1 MTTKSPGPQPSKSKS
16 LLSSSAEGAKFLI
29 LLQVSSRLLTFGVNQ
44 LLLRYLFTRVTS
56 ISVQLEL
63 LTISILYF
71 SRESLRNA
79 LQRQSSAL
87 KLPYGAVG
95 VALYVVATILEL
107 ASEPAPRWAES
118 AAAFTRCVLTC
129 GITVGYGAVLLVVYG
144 MKTWKA
150 SKEEGFGIGLVKIEG
165 EKRDKYYGGYFNK
178 PLSSLAATI
187 PGCLPLAANYGSLI
201 ARMLFQPLEES
212 SRNLFSKLL
221 LAENKNKAS
230 VTSASQILKTITK
243 LYLFLSIFFAVLG
256 RHSLHVLLLLHPP
269 LAINGITESF
279 VQSVATASEL
289 RRQSAW
295 MFSFSLGLASRGY
308 VFVRSLAMGA
318 QGLVWANVVNM
329 ALRITWSSVFIRR
342 FLRAARGQGGLPV
355 VAELGLV
362 RQMAMAA
369 GAGGVM
375 IVACAVTER
384 GFFRECWNMIRTG
397 R

>member
-79 LQRQSSAL
+79 LQRQSSGTGELRTATQTIVNLSLLTFPLGIAFSAAL
-87 KLPYGAVG
+87 GWGYVERLVLGPLPFAVG
-95 VALYVVATILEL
+95 Q
-107 ASEPAPRWAES
+107 
-118 AAAFTRCVLTC
+118 
-129 GITVGYGAVLLVVYG
+129 VGYGAVLLVVYG

-243 LYLFLSIFFAVLG
+243 LYLFLSIFFA
-256 RHSLHVLLLLHPP
+256 
-269 LAINGITESF
+269 
-279 VQSVATASEL
+279 SVATASEL

-329 ALRITWSSVFIRR
+329 ALRITWSSVAITNAFAVAVAV
-342 FLRAARGQGGLPV
+342 AAAVRGQGGLPV